1 MVSTRPG
8 LSTEP
13 SRNHVALMPACSA
26 GLSMLQPKHSE
37 SLDGT
42 AQVTRLRGK
51 RAECKMSGPQKE
63 RLGLGKRWF
72 FKEPWPRRASLIRD
86 RLKRSPRQELQ
97 EKVRILTGL
106 EVKRWDLRLL
116 SGAVVPT
123 ASSDARHSSCRDA
136 SPHPHPR
143 SGRPRGLL

>member
-1 MVSTRPG
+1 MVVSTRPG

-13 SRNHVALMPACSA
+13 SRNHVALMPACSE
-26 GLSMLQPKHSE
+26 GLSTLQPKHSE
-37 SLDGT
+37 PLDDT

-51 RAECKMSGPQKE
+51 RADCKMSEPQKE
-63 RLGLGKRWF
+63 NAGSSRSPG
-72 FKEPWPRRASLIRD
+72 WPRRASLIRD
-86 RLKRSPRQELQ
+86 RLKRSARQELQ

-106 EVKRWDLRLL
+106 EVKRWADLRLL
-116 SGAVVPT
+116 SGPVVPL